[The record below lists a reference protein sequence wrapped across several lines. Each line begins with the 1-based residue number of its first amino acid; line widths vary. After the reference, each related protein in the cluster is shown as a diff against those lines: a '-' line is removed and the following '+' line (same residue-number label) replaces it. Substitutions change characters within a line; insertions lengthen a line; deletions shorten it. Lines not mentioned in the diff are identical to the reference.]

1 MSAETSEWL
10 NRNVLI
16 GFTEQRGKAWHYR
29 QSDQGVEP
37 NHYKGPIPIEHVKRR
52 LFAWA
57 PIEAGVFARVEG
69 GADLRSD
76 RHKAIVRSDTG
87 DVLGIVSP
95 TYTIHSYDEWLLENV
110 STLVGADSGV
120 GSAGLLDRGSRAWVQ
135 VEVPET
141 FTTPEGVAFRPFL
154 TAATSLDGSM
164 ATTYLTGAQ
173 VVVCDNTLKAALK
186 DEDAAKL
193 RIRHSTRSELRV
205 ADAQQALDLLEATA
219 KAFEGYVGTLAEIRV
234 DDRAWSTFLRA
245 HFPLKNESTF
255 KTHPQFDRRA
265 ALNSLWRE
273 DPRVAPWSGTAYGV
287 LAAVNTY
294 EHHVSKGTSERSR
307 AERNATR
314 AINGRFDEIDTKT
327 LGTLSIVLP
336 GDAKLAAV
344 VGPGAAR

>member
-1 MSAETSEWL
+1 
-10 NRNVLI
+10 
-16 GFTEQRGKAWHYR
+16 
-29 QSDQGVEP
+29 
-37 NHYKGPIPIEHVKRR
+37 
-52 LFAWA
+52 
-57 PIEAGVFARVEG
+57 
-69 GADLRSD
+69 
-76 RHKAIVRSDTG
+76 
-87 DVLGIVSP
+87 
-95 TYTIHSYDEWLLENV
+95 
-110 STLVGADSGV
+110 
-120 GSAGLLDRGSRAWVQ
+120 
-135 VEVPET
+135 
-141 FTTPEGVAFRPFL
+141 
-154 TAATSLDGSM
+154 M

-205 ADAQQALDLLEATA
+205 ADARQALDLLEATA
-219 KAFEGYVGTLAEIRV
+219 KAFEGYVCTLAEISV

-265 ALNSLWRE
+265 ALNFLWRE

-327 LGTLSIVLP
+327 LGTLSTVLP

-344 VGPGAAR
+344 VGPGAAH